1 MQSERITLL
10 EQPEALITWLNQ
22 QEVVF
27 ELSKE
32 EAELLLG
39 YMDGHDYRIG
49 IDENQEMVRI
59 DIGEPDEDVVPYH
72 IHEVVD
78 MACEWNYELL
88 QHTEEKMNDAVTEE
102 QQEKLQMEY
111 EQLQKD
117 EVRLDVIF
125 ERTPYAQVINDK
137 AQELADR
144 FIEEYM
150 KKNNINVEP
159 ILEEIGRG
167 R

>member
-49 IDENQEMVRI
+49 LDENEEMVRV

-78 MACEWNYELL
+78 IVCEWNYELL
-88 QHTEEKMNDAVTEE
+88 QHTEQKMECAETKQVEE
-102 QQEKLQMEY
+102 QLHMEY
-111 EQLQKD
+111 VQLQVE
-117 EVRLDVIF
+117 EVILDKIF
-125 ERTPYAQVINDK
+125 ERTPYARAISDK

-144 FIEEYM
+144 FIDEYM